1 MENLNEKM
9 FDHKGEEINNLDH
22 VLNTLLE
29 QGGVFD
35 EIDRI
40 LQKNNSEEVESVKN
54 ISIPNAE
61 KDLKA
66 ISVNIS
72 DDQKDKYDEA
82 INRLNKIKETI

>member
-9 FDHKGEEINNLDH
+9 FDHKGEEINNPDH
-22 VLNTLLE
+22 VLNNLLE

-66 ISVNIS
+66 VSVNIS